1 MWYVC
6 FVANSNHTQ
15 IHYLENGSVEIY
27 SRNAERNTGKFPDVV
42 GEVSRL
48 SCFFMVD
55 LSSWDFAVVYERL
68 RLHNNFDMH
77 STIES
82 RCVFI

>member
-1 MWYVC
+1 MVC
-6 FVANSNHTQ
+6 LVVANSNHAQ

-42 GEVSRL
+42 VAVSRL

-55 LSSWDFAVVYERL
+55 FSSFTCRVVYESPL
-68 RLHNNFDMH
+68 TICFDMH
-77 STIES
+77 NM
-82 RCVFI
+82 V

>member
-1 MWYVC
+1 MVC
-6 FVANSNHTQ
+6 LFVANFNHAQ

-42 GEVSRL
+42 VAVSRL

-55 LSSWDFAVVYERL
+55 LSSFNCRVVYESPL
-68 RLHNNFDMH
+68 TF
-77 STIES
+77 
-82 RCVFI
+82 C